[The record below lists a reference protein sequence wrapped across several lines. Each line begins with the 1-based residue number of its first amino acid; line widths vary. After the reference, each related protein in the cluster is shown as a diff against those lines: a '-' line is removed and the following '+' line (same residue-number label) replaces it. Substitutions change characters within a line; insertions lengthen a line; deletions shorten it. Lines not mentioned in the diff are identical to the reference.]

1 MCAEDVK
8 ERPVKSEMGDVGDK
22 PEDCRLDDVLD
33 GVKLEGEGCRDNGET
48 ED

>member
-8 ERPVKSEMGDVGDK
+8 ERPVKSEMGDVGDN